1 MSYQTTILGVAATLS
16 LFGISAGL
24 YIGARRLIATIAPK
38 QQELI
43 LGLLFGL
50 TAILGLLV
58 PLKLL
63 PDSIDNTGPVA
74 VGLAAAFGGQ
84 IAVAVAAMLAAGFR
98 LWFGGG
104 AVLSGMVELL
114 AAGLIGLLVTEF
126 LQRRGGDRYRR
137 QVAALALTLPAAVF
151 VGLALR
157 WSAVPG
163 YPAVNVAPIVGAG
176 IVVGLGSFVFGTLL
190 RHGLSID
197 EKLAESDRRFQ
208 ALAANVPG
216 IVFQCLVR
224 PSGEIS
230 FPYLSPECA
239 ELFNVRP
246 EDVNRNADR
255 VLLMIHPEDAE
266 PFRRSLRD
274 AGAELRLWSHDYR
287 IIDWGGNVRW
297 LHGRATPRRL
307 PGGDIVWH
315 GAMVEVTRRKER
327 EEAFRRIER
336 LYRVV
341 AENTTDIIQLA
352 AADGTRSYVSP
363 SVRQLLGYEAAEL
376 VGQRTDA
383 LVHPADVE
391 IMRSALRQL
400 AVDGKPSV
408 ATYRLRRKDGS
419 HVSVTETC
427 RLADDAE
434 TARSREIVSVI
445 QATDRRIGGE
455 EARAAAERR
464 AVDAPFAKALEA
476 MAAGV
481 LITNPHAPGHPIVFA
496 NGAAAAIT
504 GYAVG
509 EMMGRDIHLL
519 EGPETD
525 PDAIAALGQA
535 LREERPIST
544 TVLSYRRD
552 GKPFWASL
560 HVSPI
565 HNAAKRLQAFV
576 AVFFDRGDRREVN
589 AERQIAEFM
598 SNISHELRTPLN
610 GVIGFTDL
618 LLNETLPPEQRRYA
632 TFVRDAGR
640 SLLAIINNSLE
651 FANVRTRPDARETD
665 FSVAELALSCNR
677 VVWHDAR
684 RKGLDLNFVMKPD
697 VVDGLRGHPD
707 RIRQVLIDL
716 LGNAVKFT
724 EKGTVV
730 LSIARDEDTPAGTTL
745 RFSVTDTGVGIAA
758 EKLRTLF
765 DRPAVAGGLPMC
777 KALIEQMGGRIAVK
791 STPGAGSD
799 FSFTVPLKL
808 RDDRAATTAA
818 AQKKGRILLAE
829 DTPMNQEL
837 VVALLT
843 RSGYEVE
850 VVGDGVAAI
859 DAARQRPF
867 DVLLLDVQMPRL
879 DGVKA
884 TEAIRALPNPMG
896 SVPIIAI
903 TAKALPKDVERCRAA
918 GMNDHL
924 AKPID
929 SAALLALVDRWAAG
943 SVQQA
948 APASRKP
955 TAERSPRLDRSALES
970 LGKHL
975 GAERTA
981 QMVDVAMKEIPERLE
996 RMLRQVSDRARI
1008 TQDAH
1013 ELLSVA
1019 EKLGLAELAGQ
1030 CRRLGAAPSEADDW
1044 QIGVMV
1050 ENAKTAAERAIAAI
1064 RRDDPPHAAE

>member
-1 MSYQTTILGVAATLS
+1 M
-16 LFGISAGL
+16 
-24 YIGARRLIATIAPK
+24 IATKAPK
-38 QQELI
+38 QQEMI

-63 PDSIDNTGPVA
+63 PDSVANTGPVA
-74 VGLAAAFGGQ
+74 IGLAAAFGGQ

-104 AVLSGMVELL
+104 AALAGMVELL

-137 QVAALALTLPAAVF
+137 QVAALALTLPGAVF

-163 YPAVNVAPIVGAG
+163 YPAVNVAPILGAG
-176 IVVGLGSFVFGTLL
+176 ILVGLGSFVFGTLL
-190 RHGLSID
+190 RHGVAID
-197 EKLAESDRRFQ
+197 DKLAESDRRFQ

-216 IVFQCLVR
+216 IVFQCIVR
-224 PSGEIS
+224 PSGEIT

-246 EDVNRNADR
+246 EDVKRNADR

-266 PFRRSLRD
+266 PFRRSLRE

-327 EEAFRRIER
+327 EEAFRRLEK

-363 SVRQLLGYEAAEL
+363 SVRQFLGYEAAEL
-376 VGQRTDA
+376 VGQRADA

-427 RLADDAE
+427 RLTDDVEAM
-434 TARSREIVSVI
+434 RSREIVSVI

-455 EARAAAERR
+455 EALAKAAAERR

-481 LITNPHAPGHPIVFA
+481 LITNPHAPGHPVVFA
-496 NGAAAAIT
+496 NVAAAAIT
-504 GYAVG
+504 GYSVG

-525 PDAIAALGQA
+525 PDAIAAIGQA
-535 LREERPIST
+535 LREERPISA

-560 HVSPI
+560 HISPI

-576 AVFFDRGDRREVN
+576 AVFFDRGDHREVN

-618 LLNETLPPEQRRYA
+618 LLNETLPAEQRRYA

-651 FANVRTRPDARETD
+651 FANVRTRPDAREVD

-697 VVDGLRGHPD
+697 VVDGVRGHPD
-707 RIRQVLIDL
+707 RIRQAVLDL

-724 EKGTVV
+724 EKGSVV
-730 LSIARDEDTPAGTTL
+730 LSVARGQDTPAGTTL
-745 RFSVTDTGVGIAA
+745 SFAVADTGVGIAA

-791 STPGAGSD
+791 STPGAGSE

-808 RDDRAATTAA
+808 RDDRPATASTSVR
-818 AQKKGRILLAE
+818 KKGRILLAE

-850 VVGDGVAAI
+850 VVGDGVAAVE
-859 DAARQRPF
+859 AARQRPF

-929 SAALLALVDRWAAG
+929 SAALLALVDRWARA
-943 SVQQA
+943 SAQQV
-948 APASRKP
+948 APVVSRKP

-1019 EKLGLAELAGQ
+1019 EKLGLADLAGQ

-1064 RRDDPPHAAE
+1064 RRDAPPHAAE